1 MDKKLT
7 IALAGNPNVG
17 KSTLFNALTGSR
29 QHVGNWPGKTVEK
42 KEGTLKYKGH
52 EINVVDLPGTYSLTA
67 YSIEELVARDFVV
80 DECPDVVV
88 HIVDATN
95 LERNLYLAVQLI
107 EMGANVIVA
116 LNMVDLAKRA
126 KITIDEKKIAHFLGV
141 PVIKIEANKKTGNG
155 KLMDKA
161 ISLAEKKKKKPLIT
175 YGAELEEH
183 IAKLE
188 KLIKKTIKLPER
200 YDPKWIALKLLE
212 NDNEIINKINAIEKS
227 KIILEEAAKNRKHL
241 QDVFGEDVDTSVA
254 DARYGFIGGLMREAV
269 VKKEVNRLSASENLD
284 KVVMHRA
291 LGIPIFFALMWIMFN
306 VTFAFGAPFMDI
318 IDTGFGWLAE
328 STGTF
333 IENTS
338 LLPSWVGSLVVDGI
352 ISGIG
357 SVLIFVPNIF
367 LLFMMIAIME
377 ASGYMARAAFIM
389 DKVMHKIGLHGKS
402 FIPMIIG
409 FGCNVP
415 AIMATRNLES
425 EKDRI
430 LTILIN
436 PFMSCAARLPVYVL
450 FVGAFFSA
458 HQGTIIFLIY
468 LFGIFVA
475 LLSGM
480 LFKNTM
486 FRGLSSPLVMELP
499 PYRWPAPKGILIHA
513 CERLSLFV
521 KKAGT
526 IIFAIVIV
534 IWVLASMPWG
544 VEYAS
549 EESVIGQM
557 GGFIAPV
564 FGPCGFGEWQP
575 AVALMFGF
583 AAKEVV
589 VGTFGTL
596 YDVED
601 EGLEELIHSHFTPL
615 SAASFIVMVLLYVP
629 CMAVVATIK
638 RETNSWKWPM
648 FVVVYTSVVAWVC
661 ATLVYQGGLLLGFV

>member
-1 MDKKLT
+1 MMAKKLT

-42 KEGTLKYKGH
+42 KEGTLKYKGY
-52 EINVVDLPGTYSLTA
+52 ELNVVDLPGTYSLTA

-80 DECPDVVV
+80 DKCPDVVV

-116 LNMVDLAKRA
+116 LNMVDLARKA
-126 KITIDEKKIAHFLGV
+126 HITIDEKKIARFLGV
-141 PVIKIEANKKTGNG
+141 PVVKIEANKKTGTD
-155 KLMDKA
+155 KLLDTA
-161 ISLAEKKKKKPLIT
+161 ISLVGKKKKSLIT
-175 YGAELEEH
+175 YGVELEEH
-183 IAKLE
+183 ISKIE
-188 KLIKKTIKLPER
+188 ELIIKTITLPEK
-200 YDPKWIALKLLE
+200 YNPKWIALKLLE
-212 NDNEIINKINAIEKS
+212 NDNEIINKIKTIKNSEIVTQ
-227 KIILEEAAKNRKHL
+227 EATKNRKHL
-241 QDVFGEDVDTSVA
+241 QEVFGEDVDTSVA

-269 VKKEVNRLSASENLD
+269 VKKEVNRLSASENID
-284 KVVMHRA
+284 NVVMHRA
-291 LGIPIFFALMWIMFN
+291 LGIPIFFALMWVMFQ
-306 VTFAFGAPFMDI
+306 VTFALGAPFADI
-318 IDTGFGWLAE
+318 IDIGFGLLAE
-328 STGTF
+328 STGAF
-333 IENTS
+333 IGS
-338 LLPSWVGSLVVDGI
+338 VDALPAWVGSLVVDGI
-352 ISGIG
+352 LSGIG
-357 SVLIFVPNIF
+357 SVLVFVPNIF

-389 DKVMHKIGLHGKS
+389 DKVMHRVGLHGKS

-430 LTILIN
+430 LTMLIN
-436 PFMSCAARLPVYVL
+436 PFMSCSARLPVYVL

-480 LFKNTM
+480 LFKRTM

-499 PYRWPAPKGILIHA
+499 PYRWPALKGILIHT
-513 CERLSLFV
+513 CERSWLFV

-557 GGFIAPV
+557 GSFIAPV

-596 YDVED
+596 YDVGD
-601 EGLEELIHSHFTPL
+601 EGLGAVIHNHFTPL

-629 CMAVVATIK
+629 CMAVVATIR
-638 RETNSWKWPM
+638 RETNSWKWPL
-648 FVVVYTSVVAWVC
+648 FVVVYTSTVAWVC
-661 ATLVYQGGLLLGFV
+661 AVVVYQGGLLLGFV

>member
-1 MDKKLT
+1 M
-7 IALAGNPNVG
+7 ALAGNPNVG

-52 EINVVDLPGTYSLTA
+52 KINVVDLPGTYSLTA

-80 DECPDVVV
+80 DKCPDVVV

-116 LNMVDLAKRA
+116 LNMVELAKKA

-141 PVIKIEANKKTGNG
+141 PVVKIEANKKTGTG
-155 KLMDKA
+155 KLLDKA
-161 ISLAEKKKKKPLIT
+161 LSLTGRKKKKSLIT
-175 YGAELEEH
+175 YGTELEEH

-188 KLIKKTIKLPER
+188 ELIKKTIKLPEN

-212 NDNEIINKINAIEKS
+212 NDNEIINKINAIENS
-227 KIILEEAAKNRKHL
+227 KIIIEEAAKNRKHL
-241 QDVFGEDVDTSVA
+241 HDVFGEDVDTSVA
-254 DARYGFIGGLMREAV
+254 DARYGFIGGLMKEAV
-269 VKKEVNRLSASENLD
+269 VKKEVNRLSASENID
-284 KVVMHRA
+284 RVVMHRA
-291 LGIPIFFALMWIMFN
+291 LGIPIFFALMWVMFN
-306 VTFAFGAPFMDI
+306 VTFAFGAPFIDI

-333 IENTS
+333 IENAT
-338 LLPSWVGSLVVDGI
+338 LLPAWVGSLVVDGI
-352 ISGIG
+352 INGIG

-389 DKVMHKIGLHGKS
+389 DKVMHRVGLHGKS

-430 LTILIN
+430 LTMLIN
-436 PFMSCAARLPVYVL
+436 PFMSCSARLPVYVL

-480 LFKNTM
+480 LFKRTL

-499 PYRWPAPKGILIHA
+499 PYRWPAVKGILIHT
-513 CERLSLFV
+513 CERSWLFV

-601 EGLEELIHSHFTPL
+601 EGLGALIHSHFTPL
-615 SAASFIVMVLLYVP
+615 SAAAFVVMVLLYVP
-629 CMAVVATIK
+629 CMAVVAAIR
-638 RETNSWKWPM
+638 RETNSWKWPL

-661 ATLVYQGGLLLGFV
+661 AVIVYQGGLLLGFA

>member
-1 MDKKLT
+1 MAKKLT

-42 KEGTLKYKGH
+42 KEGSLKYEDYELK
-52 EINVVDLPGTYSLTA
+52 IVDLPGTYSLTA

-116 LNMVDLAKRA
+116 LNMVDLARKA
-126 KITIDEKKIAHFLGV
+126 HITIDEKKIARFLGV
-141 PVIKIEANKKTGNG
+141 PVVKIEANKKTGTD
-155 KLMDKA
+155 KLLDTA
-161 ISLAEKKKKKPLIT
+161 ISLVGKKKKSLIT

-183 IAKLE
+183 ISKIE
-188 KLIKKTIKLPER
+188 ELIKKTITLPEK
-200 YDPKWIALKLLE
+200 YNPKWIALKLLE
-212 NDNEIINKINAIEKS
+212 NDNEIINKIKTIKNREIVTQ
-227 KIILEEAAKNRKHL
+227 EAAKNRKHL
-241 QDVFGEDVDTSVA
+241 QEVFGEDVDTSVA

-269 VKKEVNRLSASENLD
+269 VKKEVNRLSASENID
-284 KVVMHRA
+284 NVVMHRA
-291 LGIPIFFALMWIMFN
+291 LGIPIFFALMWVMFQ
-306 VTFAFGAPFMDI
+306 VTFALGAPFADI
-318 IDTGFGWLAE
+318 IDIGFGLLAE
-328 STGTF
+328 STGAF
-333 IENTS
+333 IGS
-338 LLPSWVGSLVVDGI
+338 VDALPAWVGSLVVDGI
-352 ISGIG
+352 LSGIG
-357 SVLIFVPNIF
+357 SVLVFVPNIF

-389 DKVMHKIGLHGKS
+389 DKVMHRIGLHGKS

-430 LTILIN
+430 LTMLIN
-436 PFMSCAARLPVYVL
+436 PFMSCSARLPVYVL

-475 LLSGM
+475 LVSGM
-480 LFKNTM
+480 LFKKTM

-499 PYRWPAPKGILIHA
+499 PYRKPALKGILIHT
-513 CERLSLFV
+513 CERSWLFV

-534 IWVLASMPWG
+534 IWMLASMPWG

-596 YDVED
+596 YDVGD
-601 EGLEELIHSHFTPL
+601 EGLGAVIHSHFTPL
-615 SAASFIVMVLLYVP
+615 SAAAFIVMVLLYVP
-629 CMAVVATIK
+629 CMAVVATIR
-638 RETNSWKWPM
+638 RETNSWKWPL
-648 FVVVYTSVVAWVC
+648 FVVVYTSTVAWVC
-661 ATLVYQGGLLLGFV
+661 AVVVYQGGLLLGFV

>member
-1 MDKKLT
+1 M
-7 IALAGNPNVG
+7 ALAGNPNVG

-52 EINVVDLPGTYSLTA
+52 KINVVDLPGTYSLTA

-80 DECPDVVV
+80 DKCPDVVV

-116 LNMVDLAKRA
+116 LNMVELAKKA

-141 PVIKIEANKKTGNG
+141 PVVKIEANKKTGTG
-155 KLMDKA
+155 KLLDKA
-161 ISLAEKKKKKPLIT
+161 LSLTGRKKKKSLIT
-175 YGAELEEH
+175 YGTELEEH

-188 KLIKKTIKLPER
+188 ELIKKTIKLPEN

-212 NDNEIINKINAIEKS
+212 NDNEIINKINAIENS
-227 KIILEEAAKNRKHL
+227 KIIIEEAAKNRKHL
-241 QDVFGEDVDTSVA
+241 HDVFGEDVDTSVA
-254 DARYGFIGGLMREAV
+254 DARYGFIGGLMKEAV
-269 VKKEVNRLSASENLD
+269 VKKEVNRLSASENID
-284 KVVMHRA
+284 RVVMHRA
-291 LGIPIFFALMWIMFN
+291 LGIPIFFALMWVMFN
-306 VTFAFGAPFMDI
+306 VTFAFGAPFMDL
-318 IDTGFGWLAE
+318 IDVGFGQLAE

-333 IENTS
+333 IENAT
-338 LLPSWVGSLVVDGI
+338 LLPAWVGSLVVDGI
-352 ISGIG
+352 INGIG

-389 DKVMHKIGLHGKS
+389 DKVMHRVGLHGKS

-430 LTILIN
+430 LTMLIN
-436 PFMSCAARLPVYVL
+436 PFMSCSARLPVYVL

-458 HQGTIIFLIY
+458 YQGTIIFLIY

-480 LFKNTM
+480 LFKKTL

-499 PYRWPAPKGILIHA
+499 PYRWPAVKGILIHT
-513 CERLSLFV
+513 CERSWLFV

-601 EGLEELIHSHFTPL
+601 EGLGALIHSHFTPL
-615 SAASFIVMVLLYVP
+615 SAAAFVVMVLLYVP
-629 CMAVVATIK
+629 CMAVVAAIR
-638 RETNSWKWPM
+638 RETNSWKWPL

-661 ATLVYQGGLLLGFV
+661 AVVVYQGGLLLGVA

>member
-1 MDKKLT
+1 MAKKLT

-42 KEGTLKYKGH
+42 KEGTLKYNDY
-52 EINVVDLPGTYSLTA
+52 ELNVVDLPGTYSLTA

-107 EMGANVIVA
+107 EMGANVIIA
-116 LNMVDLAKRA
+116 LNMIDLAKKA
-126 KITIDEKKIAHFLGV
+126 HITIDEKKIARFLGV
-141 PVIKIEANKKTGNG
+141 PVVKIEANKKTGTD
-155 KLMDKA
+155 KLLDTA
-161 ISLAEKKKKKPLIT
+161 ISLAGKKRKKSLIT
-175 YGAELEEH
+175 YGVELEEH
-183 IAKLE
+183 ISKIE
-188 KLIKKTIKLPER
+188 ELIKKTIKLPEK

-212 NDNEIINKINAIEKS
+212 KDNEIINKIKTIKNSE
-227 KIILEEAAKNRKHL
+227 IIIEEAAKNRKHL
-241 QDVFGEDVDTSVA
+241 QEVFGEDVDTSVA

-284 KVVMHRA
+284 RVVMHRA
-291 LGIPIFFALMWIMFN
+291 LGIPIFFALMWVMFQ
-306 VTFAFGAPFMDI
+306 VTFALGAPFADI
-318 IDTGFGWLAE
+318 IDIGFGLLAE
-328 STGTF
+328 STGAF
-333 IENTS
+333 IGS
-338 LLPSWVGSLVVDGI
+338 VDLLPAWVNSLVVDGI
-352 ISGIG
+352 LSGIG
-357 SVLIFVPNIF
+357 SVLVFVPNIF

-389 DKVMHKIGLHGKS
+389 DKVMHKVGLHGKS

-430 LTILIN
+430 LTMLIN

-480 LFKNTM
+480 LFKKTM

-499 PYRWPAPKGILIHA
+499 PYRKPALKGILIHT
-513 CERLSLFV
+513 CERSWLFV

-534 IWVLASMPWG
+534 IWMLASMPWG

-596 YDVED
+596 YDVGD
-601 EGLEELIHSHFTPL
+601 EGLGAVIHSHFTPL

-629 CMAVVATIK
+629 CMAVVATIR
-638 RETNSWKWPM
+638 RETNSWKWPL
-648 FVVVYTSVVAWVC
+648 FVVVYTSGVAWVC
-661 ATLVYQGGLLLGFV
+661 AVVVYQGGLLLGFI

>member
-1 MDKKLT
+1 MSKNMT

-17 KSTLFNALTGSR
+17 KSTLFNVLTGSR

-42 KEGTLKYKGH
+42 KEGFLKYKEH
-52 EINVVDLPGTYSLTA
+52 KINVVDLPGTYSLTA

-116 LNMVDLAKRA
+116 LNMIDLAKRA
-126 KITIDEKKIAHFLGV
+126 HITIDEKKIARFLGV
-141 PVIKIEANKKTGNG
+141 PVVKIEANKKTGTD
-155 KLMDKA
+155 KLMDNA
-161 ISLAEKKKKKPLIT
+161 LSLAGKKRKKSLIT
-175 YGAELEEH
+175 YGTELEEH

-188 KLIKKTIKLPER
+188 DLIKKTITLAEK
-200 YDPKWIALKLLE
+200 YNPKWVALKLLE
-212 NDNEIINKINAIEKS
+212 DDREVANKINAIENS

-241 QDVFGEDVDTSVA
+241 QEVFGEDVDTSVA
-254 DARYGFIGGLMREAV
+254 DARYGFIGGLMKEAV
-269 VKKEVNRLSASENLD
+269 VKKEVSRLSTSETID
-284 KVVMHRA
+284 KIVMHRA
-291 LGIPIFFALMWIMFN
+291 LGIPIFFALMWVMFQ
-306 VTFAFGAPFMDI
+306 VTFALGAPFMDL
-318 IDTGFGWLAE
+318 IDMGFGQLAE
-328 STGTF
+328 STGAL
-333 IENTS
+333 IENTA
-338 LLPSWVGSLVVDGI
+338 LPAWVNSLVVDGI
-352 ISGIG
+352 LSGIG

-367 LLFMMIAIME
+367 LLFMMIALME

-389 DKVMHKIGLHGKS
+389 DKVMHRIGLHGKS
-402 FIPMIIG
+402 FIPMVIG

-430 LTILIN
+430 LTMLIN
-436 PFMSCAARLPVYVL
+436 PFMSCSARLPVYVL

-480 LFKNTM
+480 LFKKTM

-499 PYRWPAPKGILIHA
+499 PYRKPALKGILIHT
-513 CERLSLFV
+513 CERSWLFV

-534 IWVLASMPWG
+534 IWMLASMPWG

-549 EESVIGQM
+549 EESVIGQL

-596 YDVED
+596 YDVGD
-601 EGLEELIHSHFTPL
+601 EGLGAVIQSHFTPL
-615 SAASFIVMVLLYVP
+615 SAAAFIVMVLLYVP
-629 CMAVVATIK
+629 CMAVVATIR
-638 RETNSWKWPM
+638 RETNSWKWPL
-648 FVVVYTSVVAWVC
+648 FVVVYTSTVAWVC
-661 ATLVYQGGLLLGFV
+661 AVFVYQGGLLLGFV